1 MEWTAPQKLDYSFT
15 QWISFCIAQDEV
27 LFYNK
32 IGSIIPT
39 VV

>member
-1 MEWTAPQKLDYSFT
+1 MVYTAPKKLDHSFT
-15 QWISFCIAQDEV
+15 QRISFYIAQDEV